1 LGAESSWFGSFGQAK
16 PGVEPSCKW
25 FGSLQGL
32 EACRAWKAM
41 ARATAAAVE
50 WFVGQQLMVE
60 FESSWTVAWAGAGL
74 ESGRAGPSRAEPSR
88 AESRV
93 ELGIGMPRGFVLGSD
108 FGMSV

>member
-1 LGAESSWFGSFGQAK
+1 MGAESSWFGSFGQAK

-74 ESGRAGPSRAEPSR
+74 ES
-88 AESRV
+88 RV
-93 ELGIGMPRGFVLGSD
+93 EPGIEEPRGFVLGSD
-108 FGMSV
+108 FGMLV